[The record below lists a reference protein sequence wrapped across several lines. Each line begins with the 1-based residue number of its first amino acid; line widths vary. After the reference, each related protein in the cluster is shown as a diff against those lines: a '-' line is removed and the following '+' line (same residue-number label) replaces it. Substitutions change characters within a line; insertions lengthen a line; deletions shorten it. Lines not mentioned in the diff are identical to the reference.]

1 MVEITVKAADSASAM
16 EEIEKRLG
24 ADAMIVSTNRVD
36 GQIEIVAT
44 NDDPSKYQKTPEPLV
59 LDKNYRIK
67 GFSDVLNAKLSVD
80 DKPLKSDDK
89 PLKNVTAESHRQIAE
104 NAENI
109 KGEIDKL
116 VELSTRFNP
125 EKDNDTSVH
134 ELFQMSGIKKS
145 LIENI
150 ENPDSSPSIEGA
162 SKILAKSFIHGKCD
176 HFESSSLYLVM
187 GNAGAGK
194 TLFSKKLKTL
204 FETQTDAKSC
214 TLFGKSNVK
223 KSITEI
229 KSWFAKNKSKI
240 IEKKKIG
247 IIELSNEE
255 NIDDFLLN
263 FSKLKTD
270 IKISILNLIPVGNS
284 YEYLVK
290 NLPQRRLENEYLALT
305 KLDLCDLS
313 ILEIAAFVELNHK
326 CMFFSG
332 VPSSEE
338 GLYFAKVGQT
348 VDHIV
353 QTIENRMD

>member
-59 LDKNYRIK
+59 LDNNYRIK
-67 GFSDVLNAKLSVD
+67 GFSDVLNSKLSAE
-80 DKPLKSDDK
+80 DKPLKSEIF
-89 PLKNVTAESHRQIAE
+89 KNDSEIVK

-109 KGEIDKL
+109 KVEIDKL
-116 VELSTRFNP
+116 VELSSRSSET
-125 EKDNDTSVH
+125 KGKQTSVF
-134 ELFQMSGIKKS
+134 EVFQMAGLKKS
-145 LIENI
+145 LIEI
-150 ENPDSSPSIEGA
+150 TENLDSRPSIEDV
-162 SKILAKSFIHGKCD
+162 SKILARSFINGKCD
-176 HFESSSLYLVM
+176 HFENSAIYVLK
-187 GNAGAGK
+187 GNEGAGK
-194 TLFSKKLKTL
+194 TLFAKKLKTL
-204 FETQTDAKSC
+204 FETQNDAKSC
-214 TLFGKSNVK
+214 TIFEQFNVK
-223 KSITEI
+223 KSLTEI
-229 KSWFAKNKSKI
+229 KSWISKNKSQI
-240 IEKKKIG
+240 LAKKEIG
-247 IIELSNEE
+247 IIELSNAEK
-255 NIDDFLLN
+255 IDDFLLN
-263 FSKLKTD
+263 LAKLEND
-270 IKISILNLIPVGNS
+270 IKISIINLMPVGNS

-290 NLPQRRLENEYLALT
+290 NMPQKQLENEYLALT

-332 VPSSEE
+332 VPSSDE

-353 QTIENRMD
+353 QIIENRMV